1 MPFLLVGSIKEPE
14 VELDRTRHNFGP
26 LLLGHTTRETMFL
39 INREHIPFAF
49 AFEKSSFAGG
59 PVGEGGPSTL
69 SVEPLSGVVGPGSEL
84 PIEVAFSPLI
94 EKLFNFNV
102 EMKVKN
108 KPTPLAINVKGEG
121 YGIHDTLQLEDAN
134 GRPVELSSHT
144 TTRVDFGEVH
154 IHDKV
159 VRQLTIINSGR
170 FNFDV
175 ALKLRTPQGARTPP
189 VTVTP
194 ELITVK
200 KNERAEVQIVYQPM
214 SDAPLPQNLGLI
226 ADITNGRKYQMQL
239 SGRGKRPRLSF
250 SFSSHDFG
258 PCFVVT
264 PRNGMAPQTLEL
276 RLANE
281 DEHEVYFDMPF
292 TATPFLSATTSKTVL
307 APGEVSEVLLT
318 FSPPEVDAYEAVVPF
333 VVNGLWNV
341 DVKVRGEGCELK
353 LELAEPQQQQ
363 LALGAVPV
371 HQQALPVAR
380 TLPLP

>member
-1 MPFLLVGSIKEPE
+1 MSKPPHIASAPKLQQAWA
-14 VELDRTRHNFGP
+14 DY
-26 LLLGHTTRETMFL
+26 LLL
-39 INREHIPFAF
+39 
-49 AFEKSSFAGG
+49 KSGTVSD
-59 PVGEGGPSTL
+59 P
-69 SVEPLSGVVGPGSEL
+69 
-84 PIEVAFSPLI
+84 
-94 EKLFNFNV
+94 
-102 EMKVKN
+102 
-108 KPTPLAINVKGEG
+108 PT
-121 YGIHDTLQLEDAN
+121 
-134 GRPVELSSHT
+134 
-144 TTRVDFGEVH
+144 
-154 IHDKV
+154 
-159 VRQLTIINSGR
+159 
-170 FNFDV
+170 
-175 ALKLRTPQGARTPP
+175 
-189 VTVTP
+189 
-194 ELITVK
+194 
-200 KNERAEVQIVYQPM
+200 
-214 SDAPLPQNLGLI
+214 PLPQNLGLI

-353 LELAEPQQQQ
+353 LELADPQQQQ
-363 LALGAVPV
+363 LNLGAVPV
-371 HQQALPVAR
+371 YQQVAR
-380 TLPLP
+380 QVNLINRSRRAVDIDLRDAAAQLAQKSVLLSLGGGSLEGRGCPGAAGLRGPAAAAREPAARGALRAVGAHPPLLGAGGAHGVQPAAADARAVGRVRGHGPAARDGPDRLRAGHPGRRGDAPDHAAEPGRHRVDLPH